1 MNDTV
6 TPFKESQAR
15 LAQDFKAVVSDVDDL
30 LRHAAQSGSQGY
42 SEARAKLEQSMQTAR
57 RELANAEAVVVD
69 SARQAARSADDYVRR
84 HPWESMGIG
93 AAVGLLIGMLIAR
106 R

>member
-15 LAQDFKAVVSDVDDL
+15 LAQDFKAVVNDVDEL
-30 LRHAAQSGSQGY
+30 LRHAAQSGSQSY
-42 SEARAKLEQSMQTAR
+42 SDARARLEQSLQTAR
-57 RELANAEAVVVD
+57 RELASAETAVLD
-69 SARQAARSADDYVRR
+69 GARQAARSADEYVHR